1 MRKLLGFFVVAFL
14 TIALLSPGFAS
25 EEQLI
30 PVNSTKFNVES
41 LKIQGK
47 ATVTEDELVVRFKQ
61 GLAGE
66 ITKKIIQAFGMVK
79 VKDSVKAGA
88 FTVFKKGKYAGQ
100 ITELMQKLLTEAGI
114 LEVERNGMAYAFG
127 VPNDQYYQYQWHM
140 TKIGM
145 ENAWDVNTGANVTV
159 AVIDTGVKQS
169 LPDLANTTFVAG
181 YDFVNNDNDPTDDQ
195 GHGSHVAG
203 TIAQSTNN
211 SIGCT
216 GVAYNAKIM
225 PLKVLSAQ
233 GTGSTSDIADA
244 IYWAADNGADVINL
258 SLGGS
263 SSSSTMEN
271 AVNYAWNKGVV
282 VVCAA
287 GNDNVSTPFYPAA
300 YANCISVS
308 ATDYNDN
315 RASYSNYGSTID
327 IAAPGGDSGD
337 NNGDGYDDMVLQ
349 NTIGSNGDGYYF
361 MAGTSMAA
369 PHVAGVAALIKSANS
384 SLSNSDI
391 KNILYNTAKDIGA
404 AGKDNQFGYG
414 LVDAYAAV
422 QAANGNTNPAP
433 VSKFD
438 FAVNQLAVSFTDQ
451 STDSNGTVT
460 GWEWNFGDGNTST
473 LQNPVHTYAS
483 SGTYTVTLKV
493 TDNEG
498 ATNTSS
504 KSVTVTS
511 GSTTDCYVF
520 DIAMTKHSSWWFYY
534 AKAVITIKDTAGNLV
549 ENANVAITWSGKASG
564 SSNAA
569 TNSSGQVTF
578 QTGYAWGDGTF
589 TITVNNVTHSTLN
602 YNASL
607 NNETSDS
614 I

>member
-1 MRKLLGFFVVAFL
+1 MRKLLGFFIVAFL
-14 TIALLSPGFAS
+14 TIALLTPGFAT
-25 EEQLI
+25 EEHLI
-30 PVNSTKFNVES
+30 KVDSAQFNVES
-41 LKIQGK
+41 LKIQGR
-47 ATVTEDELVVRFKQ
+47 AALTEDQVVVKFKS
-61 GLAGE
+61 GLAGQ
-66 ITKKIIQAFGMVK
+66 ITEKIIKAFGMVK
-79 VKDSVKAGA
+79 VKDSVKPGA
-88 FTVFKKGKYAGQ
+88 FSVFKKGKYAGA
-100 ITELMQKLLTEAGI
+100 ITDLMQKLLAEAGI
-114 LEVERNGMAYAFG
+114 LHVEQNSYAYAFG

-140 TKIGM
+140 PKIGM
-145 ENAWDVNTGANVTV
+145 ENAWDLATGTGVTV

-203 TIAQSTNN
+203 TVAQSTNN

-233 GTGSTSDIADA
+233 GTGTNSDIADS

-263 SSSSTMEN
+263 SSSTILEN
-271 AVNYAWNKGVV
+271 AINYAWNKGVV
-282 VVCAA
+282 IVCAA

-315 RASYSNYGSTID
+315 RASYSNYGTTID

-369 PHVAGVAALIKSANS
+369 PHVAGVAALVKSANS

-391 KNILYNTAKDIGA
+391 KNILYNTATDIGA

-414 LVDAYAAV
+414 LVNAYAAV
-422 QAANGNTNPAP
+422 QAANGGGNTAP
-433 VSKFD
+433 VSN
-438 FAVNQLAVSFTDQ
+438 FAYTKNQLAVSFTDQ
-451 STDSNGTVT
+451 STDSNGSVVA
-460 GWEWNFGDGNTST
+460 WEWNFGDGNTST
-473 LQNPVHTYAS
+473 IQNPIHTYAS
-483 SGTYTVTLKV
+483 SGTYNVSLKV
-493 TDNEG
+493 TDNDG
-498 ATNTSS
+498 ATNTSQQ
-504 KSVTVTS
+504 SVTVTS
-511 GSTTDCYVF
+511 GSTTECYVF
-520 DIAMTKHSSWWFYY
+520 NIAMTKHSSWWLYY
-534 AKAVITIKDTAGNLV
+534 AKATITIKDTAGNPV
-549 ENANVAITWSGKASG
+549 ENANVSITWSGKASG
-564 SSNAA
+564 TSSGA
-569 TNSSGQVTF
+569 TNSSGQVQF
-578 QTGYAWGDGTF
+578 QSGYSWGNGTF
-589 TITVNNVTHSTLN
+589 TITVNNVTHGTLT